1 MRMRGVDSLTTG
13 RPEEGMNRLL
23 LVDAAVL
30 PEVFA
35 RVVEAKQYL
44 LSGAAASA
52 SSAARLAGISRSAF
66 YKYKDAVFA
75 YQDRRTGEILT
86 LHLVLQDRPGVLSR
100 VLSAF
105 ADAGANILTVNQN
118 IPADGYASV
127 SVSARTD
134 GLGMP
139 LEGFVRRLTSLDGV
153 QRIVHM
159 AGEAEDVR

>member
-1 MRMRGVDSLTTG
+1 MRVVDSLTNNQMDGT
-13 RPEEGMNRLL
+13 NRLL
-23 LVDAAVL
+23 LVDTAVL

-52 SSAARLAGISRSAF
+52 ASAARLAGISRSAF

-75 YQDRRTGEILT
+75 YQGRRAGEILT
-86 LHLVLQDRPGVLSR
+86 LHLVLKDRPGVLSQ

-134 GLGMP
+134 GLEVP
-139 LEGFVRRLTSLDGV
+139 LDTFVRRLSALDGV

-159 AGEAEDVR
+159 AGAAEDVG